1 VDGQARP
8 GAEVERS
15 AQAGQSS
22 GARPAAQVASR
33 GEAAAAAPK
42 VDHLTT
48 IRRLPDKQRTER
60 TTLDEVLDAGRVAH
74 VAIVDQGQPLAVPM
88 AYARDGD
95 RVLVHG
101 STASRLMRA
110 LRAGAPTCV
119 TVTCLDGLVVARSAF
134 ESSMHYRSAMVFG
147 RCRPVDDPDAA
158 LRRLTEGLIPGRTE
172 ELRASTRKELAATA
186 IVELPIER
194 WSVKVSD
201 GDPDDDP
208 EDLAADVWA
217 GVVPIIEVFARPR
230 PAADLRPGIDLPP
243 SVRALTGPA

>member
-8 GAEVERS
+8 GAEAERS
-15 AQAGQSS
+15 AQADHSS
-22 GARPAAQVASR
+22 GAGPAAQPP
-33 GEAAAAAPK
+33 E

-48 IRRLPDKQRTER
+48 VRRLPEKQRTER

-88 AYARDGD
+88 AYVRDGD

-134 ESSMHYRSAMVFG
+134 ESSMHYRSAMIFG

-172 ELRASTRKELAATA
+172 EIRTSTRKELAATA

-217 GVVPIIEVFARPR
+217 GVVPVIEVFAQPR
-230 PAADLRPGIDLPP
+230 PAADLRPGIELPP